1 MLLYSRCT
9 CGPGNT
15 TFPAGKRLRVKYA
28 VKKSCLLP
36 NVLRYKLGCADDS
49 ANHFIISNDMKTST
63 MPPPLLVTI
72 AIFATAFAQVL
83 LKKASYFD
91 IKTSPWLVYM
101 GISAVFYGFSFIL
114 YSRVLK
120 YYPINKIYPAMTVGQ
135 IILITLFGLYI
146 GEIIDGRHALGML
159 LGAVS
164 IYLIMS

>member
-1 MLLYSRCT
+1 
-9 CGPGNT
+9 
-15 TFPAGKRLRVKYA
+15 VKYA
-28 VKKSCLLP
+28 VNKSYTPP
-36 NVLRYKLGCADDS
+36 NVLRYNPGCAAVS
-49 ANHFIISNDMKTST
+49 ADHATLSNDMKTST
-63 MPPPLLVTI
+63 MPPLLLVII

-91 IKTSPWLVYM
+91 IKTSPWVVYM

-146 GEIIDGRHALGML
+146 GEVIDGRHALGLL
-159 LGAVS
+159 LGALS